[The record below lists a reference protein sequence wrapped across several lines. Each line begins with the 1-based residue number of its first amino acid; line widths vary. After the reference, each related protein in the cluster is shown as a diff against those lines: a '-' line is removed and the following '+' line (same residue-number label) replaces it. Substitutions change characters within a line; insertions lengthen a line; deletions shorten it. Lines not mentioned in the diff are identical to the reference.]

1 MDEQVLEIKEYRG
14 EGYKSLIYS
23 GAWRVAVLRWIETT
37 QPEKIISLERHTQTD
52 EVFILLEGQATLILG
67 GNDKMVTG
75 LQRQVMESYKLYN
88 VRQNAWHT
96 VVLSRDASVLIVENK
111 DTGEANSE
119 YFTLTEGQKMEIM
132 RMGI

>member
-1 MDEQVLEIKEYRG
+1 MDEQVLEIKEYCG
-14 EGYKSLIYS
+14 EGYKSLIYF

-67 GNDKMVTG
+67 GNDKVVTG
-75 LQRQVMESYKLYN
+75 LQRQVMECYKLYN

-96 VVLSRDASVLIVENK
+96 VVLSRDASVLIVENQ

-119 YFTLTEGQKMEIM
+119 YFTLTEGQKMQIM
-132 RMGI
+132 HLGV